1 MERVAEHGR
10 GAMGKDVAKVRRF
23 SNTAAAPARTGPSRA
38 DEDPLR
44 PLLAPVHSL
53 KGVGPSLDA
62 ALARLLGAP
71 KGAPARCLDLLWHLP
86 QGAIERRLQD
96 GPAALVEGARMTLL
110 VEVEEHR
117 PGPRPHRFA
126 RARVPY
132 KVRCRTAGAS
142 LHLVFFQAREPYL
155 KRALPEGEQ
164 RVVSGTLG
172 RFGPEWQMVHPEL
185 IAPPDAFARA
195 GALQPLYPLTAGLR
209 QRGLGR
215 LVAAALERV
224 PDLPEWQDPAWLAR
238 QGWPGFAEALRRLH
252 RPDGEA
258 EVRPDGPP
266 RRRLAYDELLAG
278 QIALGLIR
286 TGEQRRAGRRTVGHG
301 RLRRA
306 VVDALPFRLTA
317 AQRRA
322 LAEIDADL
330 ARPERMLRLLQGDV
344 GSGKTV
350 VALLAML

>member
-1 MERVAEHGR
+1 M
-10 GAMGKDVAKVRRF
+10 RRF

-53 KGVGPSLDA
+53 KGVGPRLDA

-96 GPAALVEGARMTLL
+96 GPAALVEGARVTLL

-126 RARVPY
+126 RPRAPY

-155 KRALPEGEQ
+155 KRALPEGAR

-172 RFGPEWQMVHPEL
+172 RFGQEWQMVHPEL
-185 IAPPDAFARA
+185 IA
-195 GALQPLYPLTAGLR
+195 
-209 QRGLGR
+209 
-215 LVAAALERV
+215 
-224 PDLPEWQDPAWLAR
+224 
-238 QGWPGFAEALRRLH
+238 
-252 RPDGEA
+252 
-258 EVRPDGPP
+258 
-266 RRRLAYDELLAG
+266 
-278 QIALGLIR
+278 
-286 TGEQRRAGRRTVGHG
+286 
-301 RLRRA
+301 
-306 VVDALPFRLTA
+306 
-317 AQRRA
+317 
-322 LAEIDADL
+322 
-330 ARPERMLRLLQGDV
+330 
-344 GSGKTV
+344 
-350 VALLAML
+350 